1 MSILTIEFRDFGTSF
16 NSRTS
21 RTWVYMAN
29 HVEEKMVKDN
39 VATPPEVHQCGGD
52 LNPLSNISNSCNET
66 IWKKDLRGPLRT
78 SGTARG
84 LLIARGG

>member
-1 MSILTIEFRDFGTSF
+1 MSIVTLKFWDFGTSF
-16 NSRTS
+16 NSRRS

-39 VATPPEVHQCGGD
+39 VATPEVHQCGGD
-52 LNPLSNISNSCNET
+52 VNPLSNISNNCNET

-78 SGTARG
+78 SGTAHG
-84 LLIARGG
+84 PLIAKGG